1 MADTKIPFEKLKTE
15 GATNQFLGY
24 DGSGLPTLLPQ
35 SDFSRSTASIPAGI
49 LDDLNDLIK
58 FADVSDSNIEK
69 SGTIAALS
77 ALIGAGGGAAGS
89 GGLLNVQSFTANGIY
104 TPTAGT
110 DSVLVICTGAG
121 GGGAGNNLIE
131 SGSNGSASTFL
142 TLTGGGGEGGD
153 NSGATSNQDG
163 GIGTGGIANLQ
174 GGGGGTSTG
183 NGGHGGNSYWGGGAC
198 GTSNRVAQPGG
209 PYGGG
214 GAGEDGGGGGGGAGG
229 TAIGYFST
237 GFSGAAVTVG
247 TGGAGGGAG
256 GAGGDGAV
264 VIFEYGSENISEI
277 PSGTADDTA
286 DLMRIADVSDSNN
299 EKSITLGAL
308 GALIGGG
315 GESLQRFIELSGSSN
330 YTPTAGTETILVF
343 MVGGGGSGGSGA
355 DFGTPAAGNAGTD
368 TTFSTF
374 TAGAGLG
381 GTVNGAIANAPTTST
396 EGVPVAEVVSF
407 FLLGG
412 SPGSAGIDTQ
422 AITGSNFFRQAGPAS
437 AFFGGNYG
445 AGGAGSTGTNGEN
458 GGAGSSA
465 DTYMILMKAVDLDTK
480 IYAYSV
486 GAGGIGPQA
495 GSSGKDG
502 AILILE
508 FGT

>member
-24 DGSGLPTLLPQ
+24 DGSGLPALIPQ
-35 SDFSRSTASIPAGI
+35 ADFSPSANTLPPGALDT
-49 LDDLNDLIK
+49 LDDLIRYIDISESNAEKTVSLDDL
-58 FADVSDSNIEK
+58 
-69 SGTIAALS
+69 ALF
-77 ALIGAGGGAAGS
+77 LGAGGGAGGS
-89 GGLLNVQSFTANGIY
+89 GGLLNIQVLTADGTY

-110 DSVLVICTGAG
+110 DSILVVCTGAG
-121 GGGAGNNLIE
+121 GGGSGNGLLE
-131 SGSNGSASTFL
+131 SGSNGVASTFL

-153 NSGATSNQDG
+153 NTGSTSNQDG
-163 GIGTGGIANLQ
+163 GIGTGGLINLQ
-174 GGGGGTSTG
+174 GGGGGVSTG

-198 GTSNRVAQPGG
+198 GTSNRAAQPGG

-229 TAIGYFST
+229 TAIGYFTT

-256 GAGGDGAV
+256 GVGGDGAV
-264 VIFEYGSENISEI
+264 VIYEYTDDLIADLD
-277 PSGTADDTA
+277 PSPADDA
-286 DLMRIADVSDSNN
+286 NDLLRVADVTDSNI
-299 EKSITLGAL
+299 EKSIPIASL

-315 GESLQRFIELSGSSN
+315 SSLQRFVELTGSGN
-330 YTPTAGTETILVF
+330 YTPTAGTDTILVF
-343 MVGGGGSGGSGA
+343 MVGGGGSGGVGA
-355 DFGTPAAGNAGTD
+355 SFGTPAAGNAGTA

-374 TAGAGLG
+374 TAAAGLG
-381 GTVNGAIANAPTTST
+381 GTVNGGIANPPSTST
-396 EGVPVAEVVSF
+396 EGIPVGEVVSF

-412 SPGSAGIDTQ
+412 SPGGAGLDTQ
-422 AITGSNFFRQAGPAS
+422 AITGSLLFRQAGPSS

-445 AGGAGSTGTNGEN
+445 AGGSGSTGSNDVN

-486 GAGGIGPQA
+486 GTGGAGTQA
-495 GSSGKDG
+495 GSSGKGG

-508 FGT
+508 FGS